1 MEFDAVV
8 VVISNVLLDVFS
20 KFLDAVVFVQIEE
33 FGFNNTKEVFDHS
46 VIQQVPFLDMLCRI
60 PFFSAYFNIA
70 SFGIVGPDRNAE
82 LAWRPYP
89 CF

>member
-1 MEFDAVV
+1 MEFNAVV

-33 FGFNNTKEVFDHS
+33 FGFNNTKEVFDDS

-60 PFFSAYFNIA
+60 PFSFSI
-70 SFGIVGPDRNAE
+70 
-82 LAWRPYP
+82 L
-89 CF
+89 